1 MPILNPKA
9 PAPAPEKNL
18 GHAVAPEIQSN
29 VVDTRYQPHKSL
41 LAYVEGASWIVNYY
55 SQILGKDDEVS
66 DLQVNQEAAYQQ
78 YRLVKLL
85 ELKVTGE
92 LSQSQDATTRTWEV
106 TGEATVYAGVIPN
119 VGDVFI
125 ADIGDGKEGLFT
137 VTASEKKSR
146 LHDAVYTISYKMRSE
161 MDDLHRRDLDSKVVV
176 EQVFVRNTLQT
187 NRNATL
193 VTTEFEQLAKIEA
206 GYKNLVMHYFR
217 DFFNIEH
224 QTLLVP
230 DQPEKLYDPFLV
242 SGVLSTVDQSEHP
255 LIYRIKVL
263 NVERDPA
270 FKEVN
275 LWQCLAQN
283 NVDLLTM
290 AFYQAGVAPRERF
303 NEHPQF
309 NGFYYSGIES
319 IVYPT
324 DKANLK
330 VVDSTR
336 SDRTDYQ
343 GLNYGCEYVDPL
355 VPERIVGGSR
365 RSNNLNKIL
374 QASANLAGFEKGSGS
389 EPVLIHPVT
398 IDDFYVLSRAFYY
411 QEQGQSVLELATR
424 NTLEGKPVDKADLL
438 RLVESAKTWPNLER
452 FYYIPLV
459 LILIKYAM
467 ADY

>member
-9 PAPAPEKNL
+9 PAPAPEKNM

-206 GYKNLVMHYFR
+206 GYKHLVMHYFR

-242 SGVLSTVDQSEHP
+242 SGVLSTVEQSEHP

-303 NEHPQF
+303 NEHPPVQW
-309 NGFYYSGIES
+309 
-319 IVYPT
+319 V
-324 DKANLK
+324 L
-330 VVDSTR
+330 
-336 SDRTDYQ
+336 
-343 GLNYGCEYVDPL
+343 
-355 VPERIVGGSR
+355 
-365 RSNNLNKIL
+365 L
-374 QASANLAGFEKGSGS
+374 QR
-389 EPVLIHPVT
+389 
-398 IDDFYVLSRAFYY
+398 Y
-411 QEQGQSVLELATR
+411 
-424 NTLEGKPVDKADLL
+424 
-438 RLVESAKTWPNLER
+438 
-452 FYYIPLV
+452 
-459 LILIKYAM
+459 
-467 ADY
+467 